1 MWLDPRVNLGMGSPR
16 QVGQK
21 IKEPVVQS
29 QGIHTTYIIRLGDK
43 YHEEQVGR
51 TPESSFSGAGRQEL
65 GDSLFRIMWDGFS
78 EET

>member
-1 MWLDPRVNLGMGSPR
+1 MNHEVRETERRNGHMN
-16 QVGQK
+16 K
-21 IKEPVVQS
+21 C
-29 QGIHTTYIIRLGDK
+29 IIRLGDK

-51 TPESSFSGAGRQEL
+51 TPESSFSGAGRQEI